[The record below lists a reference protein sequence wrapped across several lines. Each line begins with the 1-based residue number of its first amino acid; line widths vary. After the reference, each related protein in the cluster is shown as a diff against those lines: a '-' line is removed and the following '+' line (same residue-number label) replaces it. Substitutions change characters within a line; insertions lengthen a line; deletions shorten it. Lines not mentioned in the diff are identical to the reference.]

1 MSQDPFQELKQL
13 QQRMKQIL
21 EQSVQS
27 GPSAEESSAPSSER
41 AWTPV
46 VDILETAEEF
56 VVKAELPE
64 VQREDVKLQ
73 LTGNVL
79 TLSGQRRR
87 QPRAEGEVVHH
98 QRERAWGRFI
108 RHFNLPGHLDSD
120 TISALLRD
128 GVLTIRLAKQREL
141 SPRRIEIS

>member
-13 QQRMKQIL
+13 QHRMKQIL
-21 EQSVQS
+21 EESVQPDPP
-27 GPSAEESSAPSSER
+27 GEESSAPSSER

-64 VQREDVKLQ
+64 VRREDVHLQ

-79 TLSGQRRR
+79 TLSGRRRR
-87 QPRAEGEVVHH
+87 QQSAEGEVAYH
-98 QRERAWGRFI
+98 QRERAWGPFV
-108 RHFNLPGHLDSD
+108 RHFNLPGHLDSE
-120 TISALLRD
+120 TISALLRE
-128 GVLTIRLAKQREL
+128 GVLTIRLAKQKDL